1 MSDATTSSDD
11 ADVAPVPTRK
21 LVYTGLTIVVPL
33 AIYFLIPLD
42 GRLGEVLAV
51 GLVLATVG
59 SLVPLSFQQA
69 RLVLRSQHPLFD
81 ALRCLISGFV
91 LLVVSFSSAYYVLA
105 TSYEDQI
112 NDLETKLDA
121 VYFTV
126 TIISTVGFGDIS
138 ASGQTAR
145 GIVTMQMI
153 VNFALLGVALRV
165 VSWALKERQG
175 SSIERRLEGNA
186 RRLRLPPPR

>member
-1 MSDATTSSDD
+1 MSDESTNRDD
-11 ADVAPVPTRK
+11 ADVSPVPTRK
-21 LVYTGLTIVVPL
+21 LVYTVLTMVIPL
-33 AIYFLIPLD
+33 ATYFVVPLD
-42 GRLGEVLAV
+42 GRVGKVLAV
-51 GLVLATVG
+51 GLVVATVG

-81 ALRCLISGFV
+81 ALRCLVSGFV
-91 LLVVSFSSAYYVLA
+91 LLVVSFSSAYYVLG
-105 TSYEDQI
+105 TGYQHQI

-145 GIVTMQMI
+145 GIVTLQMI